1 MAKIGRGNMLS
12 ILSIVILLEFT
23 SCQHS
28 SSTTLGYVGAADT
41 TALDVVDSALVQSE
55 SKKSPL
61 LITKWDSLQKNLI
74 KFHVDSINPVDI
86 KLQKRHLK
94 DSLRREFDSKPKHVY
109 LTFDD
114 GPLIGSA
121 AIDSIATAKDI
132 KINAFLVGRHANMS
146 KRLKR
151 DLEKYRS
158 NPRVGCYNHSYTHG
172 MNKFSAFYS
181 NPNTAFADFEKNEID
196 LALTHKIIRLP
207 GRNIWIYDDVRK
219 IDLQSG
225 SSTADLLYTNGYKIY
240 GWDVEWRIHGLTG
253 KPIQSV
259 GEIYHRIRNFM
270 NNKSSLT
277 PNNVVLLMH
286 DDMFQNKKG
295 QLLLTALI
303 DSLKREDYQFDF
315 IEDYPKRY

>member
-1 MAKIGRGNMLS
+1 MLFILS
-12 ILSIVILLEFT
+12 ILTLLEFT
-23 SCQHS
+23 SCQYS
-28 SSTTLGYVGAADT
+28 SSTTLDYIAAADT
-41 TALDVVDSALVQSE
+41 ADVDSMVVRPE
-55 SKKSPL
+55 PKKSPL
-61 LITKWDSLQKNLI
+61 LITKWDSLQRNLI
-74 KFHVDSINPVDI
+74 TFHLDSINPVDI
-86 KLQKRHLK
+86 KVQKRRLK
-94 DSLRREFDSKPKHVY
+94 DSLRREFDNKPKHVY

-158 NPRVGCYNHSYTHG
+158 NPLVGCYNHSYTHG
-172 MNKFSAFYS
+172 MNKFNAFYS
-181 NPNTAFADFEKNEID
+181 NPNTAFADFEKNEAD

-240 GWDVEWRIHGLTG
+240 GWDVEWRIHGSTG

-259 GEIYHRIRNFM
+259 GEICHRIRNFM

-295 QLLLTALI
+295 QMLLTELI
-303 DSLKREDYQFDF
+303 DSLRREDYQFDF
-315 IEDYPKRY
+315 MEDYPKRY

>member
-1 MAKIGRGNMLS
+1 MAKIGRGNMLL
-12 ILSIVILLEFT
+12 ILSILTLLEFS
-23 SCQHS
+23 SCQRS
-28 SSTTLGYVGAADT
+28 SSTTLAYVATTDT
-41 TALDVVDSALVQSE
+41 VALDVDSITIQPE
-55 SKKSPL
+55 PQNSPL
-61 LITKWDSLQKNLI
+61 LLTKWDSLQKNLI
-74 KFHVDSINPVDI
+74 TFLVDSINPVDI
-86 KLQKRHLK
+86 KMQKRRLK
-94 DSLRREFDSKPKHVY
+94 DSLRKEFDKKPKHVY

-114 GPLIGSA
+114 GPLIGSS
-121 AIDSIATAKDI
+121 AIDSIATAKGI

-158 NPRVGCYNHSYTHG
+158 NPLVGCYNHSYTHG
-172 MNKFSAFYS
+172 MNRFSAFYS
-181 NPNTAFADFEKNEID
+181 NPNTAVADFEKNEID

-259 GEIYHRIRNFM
+259 GEVYHRIRNFM
-270 NNKSSLT
+270 NNKSALT

-295 QLLLTALI
+295 QALLTALI
-303 DSLKREDYQFDF
+303 DSLKQEDYQFEF
-315 IEDYPKRY
+315 MEDYPRRY